1 MCEVLDDDGYRDI
14 GLATRLLDYL
24 RFVYFMMSQ
33 PIGCDRSS
41 TSVYTSDSLWCM

>member
-1 MCEVLDDDGYRDI
+1 MLDDDGYRDI

-24 RFVYFMMSQ
+24 LFVYFMMSQ

-41 TSVYTSDSLWCM
+41 SLVYTSDSLWRM